1 MVRKNIIPYAAAEKL
16 LKKVG
21 AERVSDEAKIAFVD
35 VLEEYAD
42 QMGQKAVRAAQ
53 HTKRKTI
60 KASDVKLATK

>member
-21 AERVSDEAKIAFVD
+21 AERVSDEAKIAFVEI
-35 VLEEYAD
+35 LEEFAD
-42 QMGQKAVRAAQ
+42 QIGKKAVRITE

-60 KASDVKLATK
+60 KASDIKLATK